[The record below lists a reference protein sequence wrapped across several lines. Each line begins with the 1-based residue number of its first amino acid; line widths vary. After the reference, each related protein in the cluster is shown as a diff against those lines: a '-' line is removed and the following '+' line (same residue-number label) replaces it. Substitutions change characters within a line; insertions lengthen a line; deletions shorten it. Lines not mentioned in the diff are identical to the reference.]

1 MGVNNIFGN
10 TVPYGEWGF
19 NSSKQDADTTLLP
32 PCATAHGDDGLR
44 HIADALS

>member
-10 TVPYGEWGF
+10 TVPNGEGGF
-19 NSSKQDADTTLLP
+19 NSSKQDANATLLAP
-32 PCATAHGDDGLR
+32 SATAHGDDGLR